1 MFHFSMTAS
10 FQYIEKT
17 MDLKRIST
25 SLMMLSSF
33 MMNVSHAQLP
43 QQYIMSLEI
52 AQRFNQKVMQQCAQ
66 DAKPAA
72 VVVIDHGGNVLS
84 SQRHESVGIH
94 NLIAA
99 ERKAFTAYS
108 TKTPTL
114 DFMRNAQK
122 NPDAQNLNSLPE
134 LLLLGGGVPVFYQG
148 QLIGSVGVAG
158 AGGSIQ
164 DHQCAQKG
172 IEAALKQL

>member
-1 MFHFSMTAS
+1 MHFIKKSM
-10 FQYIEKT
+10 
-17 MDLKRIST
+17 L
-25 SLMMLSSF
+25 LMITTTCCSA
-33 MMNVSHAQLP
+33 VSHAALNQH
-43 QQYIMSLEI
+43 YVMSLTL
-52 AQRFNQKVMQQCAQ
+52 ANQLNQQVMQQCTQ

-72 VVVIDHGGNVLS
+72 VVVLDQGGNVLS

-99 ERKAFTAYS
+99 QRKAFTAYS
-108 TKTPTL
+108 TKSNTL

-134 LLLLGGGVPVFYQG
+134 LLLLGGGVPVIYQG
-148 QLIGSVGVAG
+148 QLLGAVGVAG
-158 AGGSIQ
+158 AGGSVQ

-172 IEAALKQL
+172 IETVLKQL

>member
-1 MFHFSMTAS
+1 MTTR
-10 FQYIEKT
+10 FQHIEKT
-17 MDLKRIST
+17 MNFKRRLTGLI
-25 SLMMLSSF
+25 LLSSL

-43 QQYIMSLEI
+43 QQYVMSLEI
-52 AQRFNQKVMQQCAQ
+52 AQQPNQKVMQQCTQ

-72 VVVIDHGGNVLS
+72 VVVMDQGGNVIT

-108 TKTPTL
+108 SKTPTL
-114 DFMRNAQK
+114 EFMRNAQK

-134 LLLLGGGVPVFYQG
+134 LLLLGGGVPVVYQG

-158 AGGSIQ
+158 AGGSVQ

-172 IEAALKQL
+172 IDAVLKQL

>member
-1 MFHFSMTAS
+1 MTGCGV
-10 FQYIEKT
+10 T
-17 MDLKRIST
+17 L
-25 SLMMLSSF
+25 
-33 MMNVSHAQLP
+33 SHAALNQH
-43 QQYIMSLEI
+43 YTMSLQV
-52 AQRFNQKVMQQCAQ
+52 ANQLSLQVMQQCTQ

-72 VVVIDHGGNVLS
+72 VVVLDQGGNVLS

-99 ERKAFTAYS
+99 QRKAFTAYS
-108 TKTPTL
+108 TKTNTL

-134 LLLLGGGVPVFYQG
+134 LLLLGGGVPVIYQG
-148 QLIGSVGVAG
+148 QLLGAVGVAG
-158 AGGSIQ
+158 AGGSVQ

-172 IEAALKQL
+172 IETVLKQLSM

>member
-1 MFHFSMTAS
+1 MNSLFIQKSLAVLSVAFLTNTFAHA
-10 FQYIEKT
+10 ELKT
-17 MDLKRIST
+17 G
-25 SLMMLSSF
+25 
-33 MMNVSHAQLP
+33 
-43 QQYIMSLEI
+43 YIMPLET
-52 AQRFNQKVMQQCAQ
+52 AELMAKNVMHACQV

-72 VVVIDHGGNVLS
+72 VVVLDQGGNILT

-108 TKTPTL
+108 TKTNSL

-134 LLLLGGGVPVFYQG
+134 LLLLGGGVPVIYKD
-148 QLIGSVGVAG
+148 QLLGAVGVAG
-158 AGGSIQ
+158 AGGSVQ
-164 DHQCAQKG
+164 DHQCAKKG
-172 IEAALKQL
+172 IETTLKTL